1 MITIDKITEKN
12 FLEAEQLR
20 SASRYKEAINILDNI
35 ERDCKDELLRNLI
48 SYQTANLFILQNRPQ
63 EALTKLESISGDDI
77 YNELSQILIAEI
89 YDYMLNNSQQATIYY
104 MSILE
109 NFKRS
114 IHYESVRLR
123 LEKIYLD
130 STL

>member
-1 MITIDKITEKN
+1 METEIAIVGAGIIGISTTFFLSKLNHEVTLFDRKN
-12 FLEAEQLR
+12 VGEEA
-20 SASRYKEAINILDNI
+20 SG
-35 ERDCKDELLRNLI
+35 RNAGSL
-48 SYQTANLFILQNRPQ
+48 SMQNKPQ
-63 EALTKLESISGDDI
+63 EALTKLKFISGDDI

>member
-1 MITIDKITEKN
+1 MP
-12 FLEAEQLR
+12 
-20 SASRYKEAINILDNI
+20 IN
-35 ERDCKDELLRNLI
+35 
-48 SYQTANLFILQNRPQ
+48 QTANLLVLQNRPE
-63 EALTKLESISGDDI
+63 EALIKLESISGNDI

-89 YDYMLNNSQQATIYY
+89 YDYILNNSQQATIYY

-109 NFKRS
+109 HFKRS